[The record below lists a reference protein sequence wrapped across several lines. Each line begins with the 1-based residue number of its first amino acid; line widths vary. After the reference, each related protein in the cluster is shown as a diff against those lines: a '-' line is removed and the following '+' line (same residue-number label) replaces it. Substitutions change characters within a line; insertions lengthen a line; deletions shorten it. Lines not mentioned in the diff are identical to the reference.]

1 MERTGLLFIHILFA
15 MIWVGG
21 ILFVGWGLF
30 PATKKFGF
38 VMQRKILLAVM
49 KWAHPFLIAAGLLVI
64 VTGILLGVVFA
75 PLTNW
80 DIILE
85 SSYGRKW
92 LTALGVGV
100 FTLFWGTFVGFLQ
113 MKRLFQTDF
122 YWIEA
127 EKGKGMPLY
136 KELFRLAI
144 LESVEVAGFLVLL
157 YIMVRF

>member
-38 VMQRKILLAVM
+38 AMQRKILLAVM
-49 KWAHPFLIAAGLLVI
+49 KWAHPFLIAAGFLVI
-64 VTGILLGVVFA
+64 VTGVLLGVVFG
-75 PLTNW
+75 PLTHW
-80 DIILE
+80 GVILE

-92 LTALGVGV
+92 LAALSVGI

-127 EKGKGMPLY
+127 EKGKKMPLF
-136 KELFRLAI
+136 KELFRLVI
-144 LESVEVAGFLVLL
+144 LESVEVVGFLVLL